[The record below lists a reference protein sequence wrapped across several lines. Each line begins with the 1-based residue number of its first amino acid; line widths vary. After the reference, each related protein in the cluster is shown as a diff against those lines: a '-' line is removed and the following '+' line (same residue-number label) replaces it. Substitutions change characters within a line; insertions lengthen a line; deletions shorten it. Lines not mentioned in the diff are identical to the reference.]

1 MSDYIL
7 PDNFYTTL
15 SEKYQQA
22 QDNKDVLFNGDA
34 VVNEIELIPIGDK
47 KANIQLTM
55 LTSLMH
61 RPEKGDEKSNPFE
74 KPEPELTILDKYGP
88 DHLFSLVFNNYPV
101 VS

>member
-1 MSDYIL
+1 MSDYSL

-47 KANIQLTM
+47 KANIQ
-55 LTSLMH
+55 
-61 RPEKGDEKSNPFE
+61 
-74 KPEPELTILDKYGP
+74 
-88 DHLFSLVFNNYPV
+88 
-101 VS
+101 